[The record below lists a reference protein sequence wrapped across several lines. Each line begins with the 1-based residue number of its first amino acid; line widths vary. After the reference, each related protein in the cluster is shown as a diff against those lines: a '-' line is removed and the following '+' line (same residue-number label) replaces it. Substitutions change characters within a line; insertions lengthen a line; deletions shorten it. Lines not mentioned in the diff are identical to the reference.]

1 MLPYLS
7 MDMYMFQEV
16 NYELQETDSVQG
28 QVINYKYVF
37 APNGSF
43 CDYHQIFLQCIR
55 QISTSKS
62 LFIAFQSSPCLYQ
75 QKNISLLLQQQEK
88 SLPTRNTE

>member
-1 MLPYLS
+1 

-55 QISTSKS
+55 QNIYKQLIVYCISEFS
-62 LFIAFQSSPCLYQ
+62 ICLYQ

-88 SLPTRNTE
+88 SLPVQNKE

>member
-43 CDYHQIFLQCIR
+43 CDYIIKYFC
-55 QISTSKS
+55 
-62 LFIAFQSSPCLYQ
+62 
-75 QKNISLLLQQQEK
+75 NV
-88 SLPTRNTE
+88 